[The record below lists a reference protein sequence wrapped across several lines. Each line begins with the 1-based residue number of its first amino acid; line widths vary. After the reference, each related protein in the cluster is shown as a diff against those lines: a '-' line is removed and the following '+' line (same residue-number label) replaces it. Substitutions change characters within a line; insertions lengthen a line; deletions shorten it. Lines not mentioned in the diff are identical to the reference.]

1 MVGDRLPISSFSPS
15 SSSPYEMEY
24 ESYSPNIADG
34 CTLGEA
40 SSPMDDAFEVS
51 FTASVAVH
59 VGSTDGDRD
68 ASSSIEYEYENSHAL
83 GSGVGFEESV
93 GAGAGTAAEVG
104 RGTGPS
110 V

>member
-1 MVGDRLPISSFSPS
+1 
-15 SSSPYEMEY
+15 
-24 ESYSPNIADG
+24 
-34 CTLGEA
+34 
-40 SSPMDDAFEVS
+40 MDDAFEVS

-83 GSGVGFEESV
+83 GSRVGFEESV